1 MNSGAWCFIEQVTTV
16 ASRSSLQPG
25 TLRQKRMC
33 HRVFPVEEDRVFI
46 SRPLS
51 ITGAGEAAAE
61 GHSFSGSSSLPS
73 HRHWSSSDQSKLL
86 DKQLQ
91 VLVAGH
97 WMVCVEALR
106 L

>member
-1 MNSGAWCFIEQVTTV
+1 
-16 ASRSSLQPG
+16 
-25 TLRQKRMC
+25 MC

-46 SRPLS
+46 SRLLS